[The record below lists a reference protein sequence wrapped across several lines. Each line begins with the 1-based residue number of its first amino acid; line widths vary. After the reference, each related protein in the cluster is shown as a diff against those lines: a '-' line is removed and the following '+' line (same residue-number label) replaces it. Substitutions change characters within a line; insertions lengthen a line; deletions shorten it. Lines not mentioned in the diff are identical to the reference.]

1 MQVSA
6 SMSSGRC
13 VARYWAGAGGVA
25 SVRRHQPQWRGAAG
39 NLPKSKFSET
49 FIVHII
55 PKMQNPKVLDCAK
68 KKKIMQ
74 AAYPP
79 PGQSHLKYIPS
90 HPRWPA
96 QWSTVGFSKTSEK
109 AHVLR

>member
-55 PKMQNPKVLDCAK
+55 PKMQNPKVLDYAK
-68 KKKIMQ
+68 KRNLCKLHI
-74 AAYPP
+74 PLRGNP
-79 PGQSHLKYIPS
+79 ISNTSPHTPDGQHNGQL
-90 HPRWPA
+90 
-96 QWSTVGFSKTSEK
+96 
-109 AHVLR
+109 